1 MHARSS
7 NFLQSWI
14 KEEYIMEDMNGIEV
28 KNLEI
33 GERVQ
38 GTVTKVEEKQV
49 LVDVQ
54 DSKVDGIIP
63 ISELSS
69 LHIETASDVVS
80 EGDVLELI
88 VTKVEEELLVLSKRK
103 VDAEK
108 AWEDMKDRFEKGDIF
123 EAEVKDVVKGGL
135 VVDLG
140 VRGFVPA
147 SLVEDHY
154 VEDFADYKNKTLT
167 FKIVELDQEKN
178 RLILSHRAVVEAEKQ
193 EQKKQLLVDIE
204 SGSVLEG
211 TVQRITD
218 FGAFVDIGGV
228 DGLVHISQLSH
239 EHVEKPSDVVTEG
252 QKVTV
257 KVLSVDRDNERI
269 SLSIKETLPG
279 PWNEIAS
286 KAPKGTVLEGVVKRL
301 VSYGAFVEVFPGVE
315 GLVHISQIS
324 HKHIG
329 TPHEV
334 LQENQD
340 VKVKVLDV
348 NEGDQRLSLSIKALE
363 EKEAEVTDY
372 EMPEESTGFQLGE
385 MIGDKLKDL
394 NKSRFDYNPLAGYGG
409 GLLYDKIQKW

>member
-1 MHARSS
+1 
-7 NFLQSWI
+7 
-14 KEEYIMEDMNGIEV
+14 MEDMNGIEV

-33 GERVQ
+33 GEKVK

-69 LHIETASDVVS
+69 LHIEKASDVVS

-108 AWEDMKDRFEKGDIF
+108 AWEEMKNRFESGDVF

-154 VEDFADYKNKTLT
+154 VEDFADYKDKVLT

-193 EQKKQLLVDIE
+193 QQKKKLLTDIE
-204 SGSVLEG
+204 SGAVLEG

-239 EHVEKPSDVVTEG
+239 EHVEKPSDVVSEG
-252 QKVTV
+252 QTVQV

-279 PWNEIAS
+279 PWNNIGE
-286 KAPKGTVLEGVVKRL
+286 KAPKGSVLDGVVKRL

-334 LQENQD
+334 LKEDQS

-348 NEGDQRLSLSIKALE
+348 NESEQRLSLSIKALE
-363 EKEAEVTDY
+363 EKEEEVTDY
-372 EMPEESTGFQLGE
+372 EMPEENTGFQLGE

-394 NKSRFDYNPLAGYGG
+394 K
-409 GLLYDKIQKW
+409 

>member
-1 MHARSS
+1 MS
-7 NFLQSWI
+7 
-14 KEEYIMEDMNGIEV
+14 EDMNQIEV
-28 KNLEI
+28 KNFKA
-33 GERVQ
+33 GDRVKGQ
-38 GTVTKVEEKQV
+38 VTKVEEKQV
-49 LVDVQ
+49 LVDIEG
-54 DSKVDGIIP
+54 SKLDGIIP

-69 LHIETASDVVS
+69 LHVEKAEDAVS
-80 EGDVLELI
+80 VGDELDLE
-88 VTKVEEELLVLSKRK
+88 VQKVEEEALILSKRK

-108 AWEDMKDRFEKGDIF
+108 AWEELKGQFESGEVF

-147 SLVEDHY
+147 SLVESY
-154 VEDFADYKNKTLT
+154 FVEDFSDYKGKTLS

-178 RLILSHRAVVEAEKQ
+178 RLILSHRAVVEE
-193 EQKKQLLVDIE
+193 EQGKKKQDLLAAIQ
-204 SGSVLEG
+204 SGQVIEG

-239 EHVEKPSDVVTEG
+239 EHVEKPSDVVEEG
-252 QKVTV
+252 QQVQV

-279 PWNEIAS
+279 PWADIDE
-286 KAPKGTVLEGVVKRL
+286 KAPKGSTLEGTVKRL

-334 LQENQD
+334 LQERQT
-340 VKVKVLDV
+340 VKVKVLEV
-348 NEGDQRLSLSIKALE
+348 NKEDQRLSLSMKEFE
-363 EKEAEVTDY
+363 ERESNEAFDY
-372 EMPEESTGFQLGE
+372 ELPEETKGFSLGD
-385 MIGDKLKDL
+385 MIGDKLKNL
-394 NKSRFDYNPLAGYGG
+394 K
-409 GLLYDKIQKW
+409 Q